1 MKRYYWSAK
10 LVSKG
15 PDIGVMT
22 LFGPPLVEED
32 GRMVEL
38 DRSPRWQAIVRTEKF
53 GRAILMGNEVP
64 IEVDGVILRNIE
76 KISQSDYEFLV
87 SHAGWATQHSP
98 TSPDASP
105 TKAINWNKSKVPF

>member
-1 MKRYYWSAK
+1 MVKD
-10 LVSKG
+10 G

-53 GRAILMGNEVP
+53 GRAVLMGDSVP
-64 IEVDGVILRNIE
+64 IDVDGVSLRNCE
-76 KISQSDYEFLV
+76 KISQADYEFLV
-87 SHAGWATQHSP
+87 SHAAWATQHKPSA
-98 TSPDASP
+98 PDAQPRTPISRRG
-105 TKAINWNKSKVPF
+105 KSIW